1 MKQANR
7 INKLRDLLQQKHCDA
22 ILISKEENLHYF
34 SGFRGDDTFLIITLN
49 DCYLITDSRYTQQ
62 AQEQTDFKVIE
73 HTTGLINKTVE
84 LVNDLKVVS
93 LAFEGNAL
101 IFNQYS
107 KFVDLLT
114 DVEIDF
120 STAVDLT
127 SLREIKDQ
135 EEIDL
140 IKKAIAISD
149 EAYRHILEYV
159 KVGMSECEVATE
171 LEYYMKKL
179 GSERP
184 AFTTIV
190 ASGVRGALPH
200 GVATDKLINNGE
212 FVTIDFGAV
221 YKGYHSDITRT
232 FCMGKAS
239 DKQREIY
246 DIVLQA
252 QLLGLREIAPGK
264 SGKDVDTPV
273 RQYIKNAGYGEFFGH
288 GLGHGVGLE
297 IHELPR
303 LSPFSP
309 TKELKENMIVTD
321 EPGIYVPDFGGVR
334 IEDTVLVTADNC
346 QALTQSD
353 KRLIEIM

>member
-7 INKLRDLLQQKHCDA
+7 INKLRYLLQQKHCDA

-114 DVEIDF
+114 AVEIDF

-135 EEIDL
+135 EEIYL

-264 SGKDVDTPV
+264 SGKDVDAPV

-321 EPGIYVPDFGGVR
+321 EPGIYVPDFGGIR

-353 KRLIEIM
+353 KRLVEIM